1 MPPIRITP
9 DLAVDDGEVALSF
22 SRSGGPGGQHVNTT
36 STKVELRF
44 DVARSPS
51 LTPAQRARA
60 LQRLAPRLTA
70 EGVLVLQASEERS
83 QTRNREAALARFA
96 ALLRDALAPPPPPR
110 RPPRPGAGARRRRLD
125 DKRRTGER
133 KALRRRVD
141 PT

>member
-1 MPPIRITP
+1 VPPIRITP
-9 DLAVDDGEVALSF
+9 DLAVDDAEVALSF
-22 SRSGGPGGQHVNTT
+22 TRSGGPGGQHVNTT

-70 EGVLVLQASEERS
+70 EGILVLQASEERS

-96 ALLRDALAPPPPPR
+96 ALLGDALAPPPPRR
-110 RPPRPGAGARRRRLD
+110 RPTRPSAGARRRRLD

-133 KALRRRVD
+133 KALRRRID